1 MLGTDCLSGVCTNA
15 GAKRLPVWTPY
26 ATATRPGSIAAGRA
40 RGATPAAAATPEP
53 TASAGSASTGMPQ
66 PPATISVTATRP
78 TWTAAAR
85 GGCDDGLL
93 CAVDADCS
101 GGRCENNRCASGP
114 NYARFGRWTTVPDGN
129 LGGANVPLQWPDGI
143 ARSGITA
150 RGAALTAVCARPS
163 DVWGANNPVRGQ
175 VYRMRGGGPGYGLRY
190 DGPCAGDP
198 APRRIQNLG
207 RGCRGNA
214 YLRVM
219 HTASYPLPH
228 NARFTHNGLCY
239 RDLGVLGGEL
249 RHPPAARGHR
259 RPQPVYDALAVPRR
273 CSPRY
278 GQRIRLSPCGV
289 VPTRTPPPAR

>member
-15 GAKRLPVWTPY
+15 VCQAPTCLDTVRNGDETGVDCGGSCTGCDTGGGCNAGADCLSGVCLN
-26 ATATRPGSIAAGRA
+26 
-40 RGATPAAAATPEP
+40 GACQAAACDDQVRNGDETDVDCG
-53 TASAGSASTGMPQ
+53 GSC
-66 PPATISVTATRP
+66 
-78 TWTAAAR
+78 

-207 RGCRGNA
+207 RACDGRNA

-228 NARFTHNGLCY
+228 NARFTHNGLCI
-239 RDLGVLGGEL
+239 RSGVLGEL
-249 RHPPAARGHR
+249 RHPPTARGHR
-259 RPQPVYDALAVPRR
+259 RP
-273 CSPRY
+273 
-278 GQRIRLSPCGV
+278 
-289 VPTRTPPPAR
+289 